1 MRTNKQIRVAKVYFP
16 FRFQRLIF
24 FEVFFSSLAHSRAFT
39 FRVSPIKTALF
50 LMFYQRTAQ
59 TMREVFERN
68 LSLLN
73 EWYNYI
79 IVQKRILSIFLLTM

>member
-1 MRTNKQIRVAKVYFP
+1 MRTNKQIRVAKVYFH

-24 FEVFFSSLAHSRAFT
+24 FEVFFTLSHTLEHLPFACRQLK
-39 FRVSPIKTALF
+39 IKTALF

-79 IVQKRILSIFLLTM
+79 IVQKRILSIF